1 MSQPPVSLIIV
12 SRHRAA
18 ALMRAIRGVMQ
29 LDHPKVELI
38 VVADPAAAAQVAG
51 LGLAAKIVPFD
62 EANISAARNAGL
74 ARAGA
79 GLVAFLDDD
88 AVPEPTWLSRLV
100 APFADAPV
108 VAATGF
114 TRGRNGLSLQWMAC
128 EVDCCGADH
137 PLDLPPGVSLHRGD
151 ATRAVKTVGTNCAF
165 HRDVLLAVGGF
176 DPAFRFYLD
185 EADVNLRLAGKGLTA
200 VVPDAQVHHGF
211 AESARR
217 RADRVPLSLN
227 EIGASAMVFL
237 RRHAAPGQWAAALEQ
252 LRVEQRRRLLR
263 HMVDGRLEPRDV
275 ERLLSDLSKG
285 IDEGARRS
293 LDPLLPMKACEDPFL
308 PLGGTGPRAGL
319 VLAGRPW
326 QRSRLRQEA
335 RAAVQAGRIVTLI
348 RLSPTALYHRHAFHA
363 DGYWEQTG
371 GLFGRAERQE
381 PLLRRHHFAGRLA
394 AEARRLSA
402 FRPMA

>member
-1 MSQPPVSLIIV
+1 
-12 SRHRAA
+12 
-18 ALMRAIRGVMQ
+18 
-29 LDHPKVELI
+29 
-38 VVADPAAAAQVAG
+38 
-51 LGLAAKIVPFD
+51 
-62 EANISAARNAGL
+62 
-74 ARAGA
+74 
-79 GLVAFLDDD
+79 
-88 AVPEPTWLSRLV
+88 
-100 APFADAPV
+100 
-108 VAATGF
+108 
-114 TRGRNGLSLQWMAC
+114 
-128 EVDCCGADH
+128 
-137 PLDLPPGVSLHRGD
+137 
-151 ATRAVKTVGTNCAF
+151 
-165 HRDVLLAVGGF
+165 VLLAVGGF

-237 RRHAAPGQWAAALEQ
+237 RRHAVPGQWAAALEQ

-293 LDPLLPMKACEDPFL
+293 LDPLPPMKASEDPFL

-326 QRSRLRQEA
+326 QRNRLRQEA